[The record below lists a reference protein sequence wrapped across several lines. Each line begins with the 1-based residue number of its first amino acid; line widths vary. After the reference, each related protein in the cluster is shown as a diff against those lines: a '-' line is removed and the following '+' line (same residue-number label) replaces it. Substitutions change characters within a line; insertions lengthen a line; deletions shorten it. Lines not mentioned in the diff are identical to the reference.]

1 MCSKLT
7 IYLTLV
13 VTTKTTIRP
22 PMDDFLIQQLSKHG
36 DEPQLIAMYESDYG
50 DDDYYILKEY
60 PQ

>member
-1 MCSKLT
+1 
-7 IYLTLV
+7 
-13 VTTKTTIRP
+13 
-22 PMDDFLIQQLSKHG
+22 MDDFLIQQLSKHG